1 MYLRRA
7 QSYSL
12 TACSNLA
19 FLDSINFLTTAG
31 DNEAGVPY
39 ALGGLN
45 EMQEGMKIVIERD
58 VTSYRET
65 PRTLLSVNSRT
76 RTWPC

>member
-19 FLDSINFLTTAG
+19 FLDSINFLTAAG
-31 DNEAGVPY
+31 DNDDGAPY
-39 ALGGLN
+39 ALGSLN
-45 EMQEGMKIVIERD
+45 EMQDSMKI
-58 VTSYRET
+58 
-65 PRTLLSVNSRT
+65 
-76 RTWPC
+76 

>member
-1 MYLRRA
+1 MHWA

-19 FLDSINFLTTAG
+19 FLDSINFLTAAG
-31 DNEAGVPY
+31 DNEDVAPY

-45 EMQEGMKIVIERD
+45 EMQDCMEKWLKRFL
-58 VTSYRET
+58 
-65 PRTLLSVNSRT
+65 PWNSLRFAISKL
-76 RTWPC
+76 

>member
-19 FLDSINFLTTAG
+19 FLDSINFLTAAG
-31 DNEAGVPY
+31 DNDDGAPY
-39 ALGGLN
+39 ALGSLN
-45 EMQEGMKIVIERD
+45 EMQDSMKIWLKRFLPWHSLRFAI
-58 VTSYRET
+58 SK
-65 PRTLLSVNSRT
+65 L
-76 RTWPC
+76 

>member
-1 MYLRRA
+1 MYSRRA

-19 FLDSINFLTTAG
+19 FLDSINFLTAAG
-31 DNEAGVPY
+31 DNGDGAPY
-39 ALGGLN
+39 ALGSLN
-45 EMQEGMKIVIERD
+45 ETMQDRMKKAIERS
-58 VTSYRET
+58 SYRET
-65 PRTLLSVNSRT
+65 PCALLSANSRT